1 MVRFV
6 ICLYPADDVR
16 VSISRSTEW
25 SNLIK
30 LYPSNSNLSSL
41 LSREELRKVS
51 DKHIM
56 SKLCC
61 VIHPCNKETL
71 INSWA
76 ATQFKFQRQKVKDDR
91 LGPGLIS
98 MSPQKYNKILIYNK
112 KSISTSTSW
121 RMFVKKRNLGKE
133 IK

>member
-1 MVRFV
+1 MGRFV

-16 VSISRSTEW
+16 VSISQSTEW

-71 INSWA
+71 INS
-76 ATQFKFQRQKVKDDR
+76 
-91 LGPGLIS
+91 
-98 MSPQKYNKILIYNK
+98 
-112 KSISTSTSW
+112 
-121 RMFVKKRNLGKE
+121 
-133 IK
+133 